1 MLQVAR
7 LAPTLLEGATDSVIE
22 FLQSQINENGG
33 VRDRAGKSDLYYTVF
48 GLEGLIAL
56 QFPLPDD
63 LVRSYLLS
71 FEEGEKLDFVHRA
84 CLARCWACLNSHG
97 LSCETAGALC
107 AGIESC
113 RSADGGYAPVPG
125 VEHGTVYHS
134 FLALGVYQDLGLK
147 LPDPQGFRRCTEG
160 LRTVDGAFANEP
172 GMQVGTT
179 PATAAAATLI
189 RHLDQPVPREV
200 GDWLL
205 ARSHPQG
212 GFVATPGLSIPD
224 LLSTATALHALSG
237 MQISFEHIKESCLDF
252 VDTLWTGKSFYAN
265 WTDQEQDCEYTYYAL
280 LALGHLS
287 L

>member
-7 LAPTLLEGATDSVIE
+7 LAPTLLEEATDSVIQ
-22 FLQSQINENGG
+22 FLQFQINENGG
-33 VRDRAGKSDLYYTVF
+33 VRDRVGKSDLYYTVF
-48 GLEGLIAL
+48 GLESLIAL
-56 QFPLPDD
+56 RTPLPEE

-71 FEEGEKLDFVHRA
+71 FEGGENLDFVHRS
-84 CLARCWACLNSHG
+84 CLARCWACLNSQG
-97 LSCETAGALC
+97 LSRRTADALGT
-107 AGIESC
+107 GIEAC

-125 VEHGTVYHS
+125 AERGTVYHS
-134 FLALGVYQDLGLK
+134 FLALGAYQDLGLE
-147 LPDPQGFRRCTEG
+147 LPDPQGLRRCTEG
-160 LRTVDGAFANEP
+160 LRTADRAFANEP
-172 GMQVGTT
+172 GIQVGTT
-179 PATAAAATLI
+179 PATAAAATLM
-189 RHLDQPVPREV
+189 RYLDQPVPREV

-205 ARSHPQG
+205 ARYHPQG

-252 VDTLWTGKSFYAN
+252 VDTLWTGKAFCAN